1 MRKRSIAILCL
12 FASCGLSL
20 PLAGCGD
27 SQAAPSGI
35 TEPITVATGQFI
47 AGSFPTAH
55 SSGPAISQLSLRNS
69 QFLAGTTGKA
79 ISGLAG
85 AGSQSVAFG
94 LQGLGTGFWVVPI
107 GAPALQDPGTFEW
120 SATFDFSHD
129 LTPGTIPLL
138 IAASDANGQFGP
150 ITTQDLIIES
160 LIPTGHVV
168 ASLTWGANADLDI
181 HLVSPNGKE
190 LDPKHPNTIGS
201 DVTTGKPL
209 AHSGLLDRDSM
220 AGCVPDGVR
229 TENVVWSDN
238 PTPGSYLVRA
248 DMFSA
253 CGQPAATFVFS
264 LYVDGQVVLKKTGRL
279 LDIDADGGGP
289 GSGLFVTNFNCEGS
303 GTCS

>member
-1 MRKRSIAILCL
+1 MRGKLLEVFCL
-12 FASCGLSL
+12 FAACGLAL
-20 PLAGCGD
+20 PLAGCGN

-35 TEPITVATGQFI
+35 TEPITVAKAQFI
-47 AGSFPTAH
+47 EGSFPTTH
-55 SSGPAISQLSLRNS
+55 DSGPAISQISLRNA

-79 ISGLAG
+79 MSGLAG

-94 LQGLGTGFWVVPI
+94 LKGLGTGFWIMPI

-120 SATFDFSHD
+120 SATIDFSHD
-129 LTPGTIPLL
+129 LMPGTIPLQ

-150 ITTQDLIIES
+150 LSTQDLIIES
-160 LIPTGHVV
+160 LIPDGHVV
-168 ASLTWGANADLDI
+168 ASLTWGADADLDF
-181 HLVSPNGKE
+181 HLVSPSGKE

-201 DVTTGKPL
+201 DENTGKPV
-209 AHSGLLDRDSM
+209 AHSGLLDRDSL

-229 TENVVWSDN
+229 TENVVWTDN
-238 PTPGSYLVRA
+238 PTPGTYLVRA

-253 CGQPAATFVFS
+253 CGKPAATFVFS
-264 LYVDGQVVLKKTGRL
+264 LYLDGQVVLRKTGRL

-289 GSGLFVTNFNCEGS
+289 GSGLFVTEFSCEGT